1 MIYDYSKL
9 MGKIKEKYKTQAAF
23 AKELGMGESTLN
35 LKSNNKTEWSQNEII
50 MSLSLLGVNSKFVN
64 DYFFSHKSLEN

>member
-35 LKSNNKTEWSQNEII
+35 LKLNNKTEWSQNEII
-50 MSLSLLGVNSKFVN
+50 ASMSLLGVSNKFLN
-64 DYFFSHKSLEN
+64 DYFFSHRSLEN

>member
-35 LKSNNKTEWSQNEII
+35 LKLNNKTEWSQNEII
-50 MSLSLLGVNSKFVN
+50 ASMSLLGVSNKFLN

>member
-35 LKSNNKTEWSQNEII
+35 LKLNNKTEWSQNEII
-50 MSLSLLGVNSKFVN
+50 ASMSLLGVSNKFLN
-64 DYFFSHKSLEN
+64 DYFFSHKSLES

>member
-35 LKSNNKTEWSQNEII
+35 LKLNNKTEWSQNEII
-50 MSLSLLGVNSKFVN
+50 MSLSLLGVNSKCVN